1 MSEDLILEDFSI
13 GNSQYFSVTAQP
25 TPLIR
30 LNLFNSLHL
39 FCWLM
44 LYLEWTYIKSKPLTC
59 CSVSHQL
66 SLLHDCLPAS
76 CFHLL
81 GGAFLLQRF
90 LSACVSFLAVL
101 LLTGLCEIAGR
112 SNEWYSWDQNWQASL
127 AEVWNPEWKV
137 AACPEPRN
145 STAVFTKRKDL
156 GMLLP
161 GVLAMLTWDW
171 VVWAEIITKHHKS

>member
-44 LYLEWTYIKSKPLTC
+44 LYLEWTLLKANHLHVAQCLTSC
-59 CSVSHQL
+59 HCSMTAYQP
-66 SLLHDCLPAS
+66 PAS
-76 CFHLL
+76 ISLVVPFCFRGFYLPVC
-81 GGAFLLQRF
+81 
-90 LSACVSFLAVL
+90 LSWQSCCWQDF
-101 LLTGLCEIAGR
+101 EIAGR